1 MKAVYIIKAEG
12 YRNFFESV
20 TVQKALYDG
29 QKAAFEA
36 ANKGMS
42 NVRLE
47 VYELVAQAPVV
58 TTHVIHIEKVT
69 KP

>member
-1 MKAVYIIKAEG
+1 MKAVCIIKATG
-12 YRNFFESV
+12 FRDVITCDSV
-20 TVQKALYDG
+20 QLALHEG
-29 QKAAFEA
+29 QKAAFDV

-42 NVRLE
+42 NVHLE